1 MKKLISNCIIFER
14 KKYIYRNSY
23 LQGLLT
29 VDKGKPFYKF
39 QREKIWNSNG
49 SQKQKVEISSRYNIC
64 HAYWFGWNTSWKKMR
79 FQLALIKTFCPILP
93 PLTQRRFKHHQ
104 RKKIDKTMLS
114 ASPASVFHTK
124 FTTSVLKSK

>member
-39 QREKIWNSNG
+39 QREKI
-49 SQKQKVEISSRYNIC
+49 
-64 HAYWFGWNTSWKKMR
+64 
-79 FQLALIKTFCPILP
+79 
-93 PLTQRRFKHHQ
+93 
-104 RKKIDKTMLS
+104 
-114 ASPASVFHTK
+114 
-124 FTTSVLKSK
+124 